1 MDFAAGA
8 ASDGA
13 VIARATAGRGDRS
26 LSTAFWTGIAGAMFG
41 LTRAFRADE
50 PPPRGSS
57 ERVDSAI
64 GPAPAAG
71 AGRATIVDRESPMP
85 AEPHPAHPTDDTSP
99 DAAAVVL
106 ECLRR
111 MSPVER
117 LEAGCRMSRR
127 GRRLAINAIKRR
139 HPEAD
144 ETEIR
149 LRAIELAYG
158 ASLADDVRRWLRDR
172 SR

>member
-1 MDFAAGA
+1 
-8 ASDGA
+8 
-13 VIARATAGRGDRS
+13 
-26 LSTAFWTGIAGAMFG
+26 
-41 LTRAFRADE
+41 
-50 PPPRGSS
+50 
-57 ERVDSAI
+57 
-64 GPAPAAG
+64 
-71 AGRATIVDRESPMP
+71 
-85 AEPHPAHPTDDTSP
+85 
-99 DAAAVVL
+99 
-106 ECLRR
+106 
-111 MSPVER
+111 MSPVAR
-117 LEAGCRMSRR
+117 LEAGCRMSHR